1 MGLSNGVK
9 PFNLILP
16 LRKAIQPS
24 NSSVSCFSCLI
35 IFMEGDCGRLHP

>member
-16 LRKAIQPS
+16 LMKAIHLS
-24 NSSVSCFSCLI
+24 NSSVSCFFRLS
-35 IFMEGDCGRLHP
+35 IFVEGDSGRLHP